1 MQQQPPVGLQPRFKN
16 HDYRLWAYSCVFE
29 KRGYRPTL
37 RCIYNHGYRLQAYSC
52 VFEKRGYRF
61 KKKKIYGYFFPPKN
75 SKLNTNLENSK
86 SNTNLENSKSNTIYS
101 QYKHNVLQ
109 NIRTQTHES
118 PLIPQNQPKSNTK
131 SIQKTQKHKLKNT
144 NPFKH
149 KHNISNTIAQIQAQ
163 IQIKTDTNIAR
174 ISTSFKIFNIS
185 SIFLL
190 TKHKITKKK
199 KKT

>member
-1 MQQQPPVGLQPRFKN
+1 MKIKHTPKKFKIKHKPKEFKIKHKPRKFK
-16 HDYRLWAYSCVFE
+16 
-29 KRGYRPTL
+29 
-37 RCIYNHGYRLQAYSC
+37 I
-52 VFEKRGYRF
+52 
-61 KKKKIYGYFFPPKN
+61 
-75 SKLNTNLENSK
+75 
-86 SNTNLENSKSNTIYS
+86 
-101 QYKHNVLQ
+101 KHNVLQ
-109 NIRTQTHES
+109 NKRTQTHES
-118 PLIPQNQPKSNTK
+118 PVIQQKESKSNTK
-131 SIQKTQKHKLKNT
+131 SIQGTQKHKLKNT

-199 KKT
+199 DLIYRQISVLEMKKERKKK